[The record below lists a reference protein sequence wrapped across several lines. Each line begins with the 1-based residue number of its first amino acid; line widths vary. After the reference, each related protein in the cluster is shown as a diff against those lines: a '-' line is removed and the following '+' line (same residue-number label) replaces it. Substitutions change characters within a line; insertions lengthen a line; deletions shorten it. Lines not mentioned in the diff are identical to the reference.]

1 MPSSDSSSR
10 RPPKQRRG
18 QTRAAPPTLPTQ
30 PPCRVLVVDD
40 DADIAAIVIEALNL
54 EGFATEHAR
63 SPRDVLALF
72 TERGPDAFEIAFSD
86 PFWDRRDDPYA
97 WLDRLRAVT
106 SASTVICT
114 RDRASL
120 FAAYREH
127 GFAAV
132 LEEPFDLRALTALAT
147 SLCAHRTA

>member
-1 MPSSDSSSR
+1 MPAADSSPPR
-10 RPPKQRRG
+10 RPPKRRRG
-18 QTRAAPPTLPTQ
+18 QTRAAPSTQ

-40 DADIAAIVIEALNL
+40 DADIAAVVIEALSL
-54 EGFATEHAR
+54 EGFATAHAR

-72 TERGPDAFEIAFSD
+72 AEHGPDAFEIVFSD

-106 SASTVICT
+106 NASIVICT
-114 RDRASL
+114 RDRISL

-127 GFAAV
+127 GCAAV
-132 LEEPFDLRALTALAT
+132 LQEPFDLRALTALAT
-147 SLCAHRTA
+147 ALRADRTA